1 MADDLDLAA
10 EREEIART
18 AARSQRRPA
27 GPPATGF
34 CLWCEEP
41 VAPEVRFCC
50 PECRDQFD
58 AASTRKRQLG
68 ARN

>member
-18 AARSQRRPA
+18 AALSQRRPA

-34 CLWCEEP
+34 CLWCEEA
-41 VAPEVRFCC
+41 VAPLVRFCC
-50 PECRDQFD
+50 PDCRDSFES
-58 AASTRKRQLG
+58 ASTRKRLFG
-68 ARN
+68 ARS

>member
-18 AARSQRRPA
+18 AALSQRRPA

-58 AASTRKRQLG
+58 AVAARKRQLG
-68 ARN
+68 VRN